1 MRGGAPFVRMGC
13 RPEDAGEASPP
24 GGLVTFGHETW
35 PPQISAHAVSLR
47 LQQQIK
53 SILSPRRCRAPFQL
67 GARGRFRYGLR
78 SVNKGACCFLT
89 PRGRETSNETTLFDR
104 TLAFLTH
111 ARSRR
116 FRIGGPTMGFV
127 AKSAFWLGLVY
138 SAMPF
143 DSERPTALAAMASA
157 ISPVA
162 GPSLASLA
170 GEAILA
176 SRSNQNDWK
185 ADVQA
190 ATALCSQ
197 NCLGAPP
204 TGFSAGA
211 AANPAEPPRRVSR
224 AKSGRES
231 AVRPP
236 NANHIRSPDRQT

>member
-104 TLAFLTH
+104 TLAFLTRSIKEVSDWRADYGVRGEKRVLAWAGLQRDAVRFGAPDR
-111 ARSRR
+111 ARGDGECDIPSSRSVVGEPGR
-116 FRIGGPTMGFV
+116 RGN
-127 AKSAFWLGLVY
+127 LGLALESKRLEGGRSSGHGALFAKLLGR
-138 SAMPF
+138 SAHRIQRWGGRQPG
-143 DSERPTALAAMASA
+143 R
-157 ISPVA
+157 
-162 GPSLASLA
+162 
-170 GEAILA
+170 
-176 SRSNQNDWK
+176 
-185 ADVQA
+185 
-190 ATALCSQ
+190 
-197 NCLGAPP
+197 
-204 TGFSAGA
+204 A
-211 AANPAEPPRRVSR
+211 AAAGLKGEIRARERCSTAER
-224 AKSGRES
+224 
-231 AVRPP
+231 
-236 NANHIRSPDRQT
+236 